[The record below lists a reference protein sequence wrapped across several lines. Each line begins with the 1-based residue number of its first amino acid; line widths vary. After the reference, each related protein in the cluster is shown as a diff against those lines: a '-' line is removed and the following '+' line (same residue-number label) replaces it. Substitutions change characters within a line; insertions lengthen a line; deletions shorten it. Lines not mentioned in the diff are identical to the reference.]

1 MKCDEGSTECAEEE
15 MELKGKDEI
24 SQRILD
30 AQDERNSPI
39 YYYDEYATIT
49 TEGNIQHFM

>member
-1 MKCDEGSTECAEEE
+1 MK
-15 MELKGKDEI
+15 LKGKDEI

-30 AQDERNSPI
+30 AQDEREIHQFTTTTSML
-39 YYYDEYATIT
+39 ATIT